1 MTIFNNFKLQIFRVF
16 KDLSDDVQIFDLELM
31 IFQGQLRKNRNH
43 QKYQSLI
50 TLLTIALI
58 EQVQIANI

>member
-1 MTIFNNFKLQIFRVF
+1 MLIE
-16 KDLSDDVQIFDLELM
+16 LSDDVQIFDLELM